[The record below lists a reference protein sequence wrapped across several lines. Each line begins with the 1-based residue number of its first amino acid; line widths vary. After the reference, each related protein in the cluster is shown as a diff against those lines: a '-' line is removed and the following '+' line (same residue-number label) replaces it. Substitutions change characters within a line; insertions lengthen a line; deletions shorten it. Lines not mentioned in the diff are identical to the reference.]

1 LKNYFGNFTRLF
13 IEKDVPLKIKYKT
26 MTSYK
31 FYIHRESTLTRE
43 ERQSALLLGKRGEQ
57 IAAKYLE
64 DKGYSLLEKNYR
76 RGNLE
81 IDLIAMDGDELVIVE
96 VKSRS
101 YDNFLLPE
109 ESVNH
114 KKRLMIMRLTNEYV
128 KSHNRNENVRFDII
142 TIVKKD
148 NGFDIK
154 HIKNAYNIMSF

>member
-1 LKNYFGNFTRLF
+1 
-13 IEKDVPLKIKYKT
+13 
-26 MTSYK
+26 
-31 FYIHRESTLTRE
+31 
-43 ERQSALLLGKRGEQ
+43 
-57 IAAKYLE
+57 
-64 DKGYSLLEKNYR
+64 
-76 RGNLE
+76 
-81 IDLIAMDGDELVIVE
+81 MDGDELVIVE

-154 HIKNAYNIMSF
+154 QIKNAYNIMSF